1 MLGGKDAEGPFR
13 AARPIVSRESQRPR
27 RLWRLSDTSGTLEFD
42 VVKEGHDMT
51 RSDLDRNEVFLLDT
65 GNRVWVWQGS
75 GASRAEKAMW
85 IKVAEAYV
93 RHVSDAAESGDT
105 HVSPIAKVVD
115 GNESLAF
122 VKELEG

>member
-1 MLGGKDAEGPFR
+1 
-13 AARPIVSRESQRPR
+13 
-27 RLWRLSDTSGTLEFD
+27 
-42 VVKEGHDMT
+42 MT